1 MQIFSMLFDKFRN
14 NILIHQLPLIR
25 ITVKLRDIDC
35 KKIDKCLKFVL
46 VCLQHTDILII
57 IAAAMLCRN
66 RINSSAHLF
75 FFVII
80 QIDFCQSI
88 DVFFEFFIIVKH
100 RLLPPINNKK
110 LPEGNFLPM
119 KIYSELFL
127 CLSIFSRSCKSLNA

>member
-1 MQIFSMLFDKFRN
+1 
-14 NILIHQLPLIR
+14 
-25 ITVKLRDIDC
+25 
-35 KKIDKCLKFVL
+35 
-46 VCLQHTDILII
+46 
-57 IAAAMLCRN
+57 MLCRN

-80 QIDFCQSI
+80 QINFCQSI

-127 CLSIFSRSCKSLNA
+127 CLSIFSRSCKSLNAQADLLFFFVEVYDLCFNFLTNL